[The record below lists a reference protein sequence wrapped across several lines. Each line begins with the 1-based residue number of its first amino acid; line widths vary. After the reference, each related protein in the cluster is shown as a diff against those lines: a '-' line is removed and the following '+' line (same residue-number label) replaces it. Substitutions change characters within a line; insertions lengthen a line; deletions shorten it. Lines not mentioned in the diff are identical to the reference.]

1 MFSSCLRTALTHL
14 AFLLC
19 LAGCSGNY
27 KFNDQDYRPLGEPQT
42 LNRGN

>member
-1 MFSSCLRTALTHL
+1 MFSFLLRTALPPL
-14 AFLLC
+14 AFVLC